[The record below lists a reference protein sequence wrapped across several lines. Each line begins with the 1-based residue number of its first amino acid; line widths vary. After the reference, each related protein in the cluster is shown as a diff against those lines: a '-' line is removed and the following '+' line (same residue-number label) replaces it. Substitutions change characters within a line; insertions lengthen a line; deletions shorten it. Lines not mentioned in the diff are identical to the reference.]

1 MMAAVAGQLGSLAA
15 KLSPPPL
22 PGSSVKISQHVTLNI
37 TMSIR
42 GVYFTPCVF
51 LRGLLKSLKSCDVT
65 QVFGFSVK
73 LVFRR
78 KRHTAIRIW
87 CVLVPSRRE
96 SQNFVRMGSWG
107 GGMLGDH
114 LYASFGNITRGNR
127 STIFRDSFFLISNK
141 REDLDAILFTL
152 ARVVLKNILYILY
165 QELDEPCHLI
175 THVTCNLLI
184 CGGFFDW
191 SFDFHILRTCLF
203 AATICK
209 AMLDIKAVTG

>member
-1 MMAAVAGQLGSLAA
+1 MMAAVGRSAQFSSGQLAA

-22 PGSSVKISQHVTLNI
+22 PGSSVKISQHVSTRHTQYYWGELVLVECI
-37 TMSIR
+37 LLR
-42 GVYFTPCVF
+42 AVCVYF

-87 CVLVPSRRE
+87 SVLVPSRRE

-127 STIFRDSFFLISNK
+127 STIF
-141 REDLDAILFTL
+141 ILF
-152 ARVVLKNILYILY
+152 K
-165 QELDEPCHLI
+165 
-175 THVTCNLLI
+175 
-184 CGGFFDW
+184 
-191 SFDFHILRTCLF
+191 DFQI
-203 AATICK
+203 
-209 AMLDIKAVTG
+209 VWWWWP

>member
-1 MMAAVAGQLGSLAA
+1 MSPLKSPDSHDGCSGPVSSGHSL
-15 KLSPPPL
+15 LNCLRPL
-22 PGSSVKISQHVTLNI
+22 YPGHQSKYLN
-37 TMSIR
+37 TSHSILLWALEEGILLR
-42 GVYFTPCVF
+42 VYF

-107 GGMLGDH
+107 GRMLGDH

-127 STIFRDSFFLISNK
+127 STISFRDSFFFERFPTNLMTWMLSSSLCLSRPYK
-141 REDLDAILFTL
+141 YS
-152 ARVVLKNILYILY
+152 VILYASI
-165 QELDEPCHLI
+165 H
-175 THVTCNLLI
+175 HVSWT
-184 CGGFFDW
+184 
-191 SFDFHILRTCLF
+191 S
-203 AATICK
+203 
-209 AMLDIKAVTG
+209 

>member
-1 MMAAVAGQLGSLAA
+1 MPIGLNLLTERIGDVTVEVSRFPWWLQWAGQLGSLAA

-22 PGSSVKISQHVTLNI
+22 PGSSVKISQHVTINI
-37 TMSIR
+37 TEESILLHT
-42 GVYFTPCVF
+42 VCVCF

-87 CVLVPSRRE
+87 CVLVPSRGE

-127 STIFRDSFFLISNK
+127 STISFRDSFFFERFPTNLMTWMLSSSLCLSRPYK
-141 REDLDAILFTL
+141 YS
-152 ARVVLKNILYILY
+152 VILYASI
-165 QELDEPCHLI
+165 H
-175 THVTCNLLI
+175 HVSWT
-184 CGGFFDW
+184 
-191 SFDFHILRTCLF
+191 S
-203 AATICK
+203 
-209 AMLDIKAVTG
+209 